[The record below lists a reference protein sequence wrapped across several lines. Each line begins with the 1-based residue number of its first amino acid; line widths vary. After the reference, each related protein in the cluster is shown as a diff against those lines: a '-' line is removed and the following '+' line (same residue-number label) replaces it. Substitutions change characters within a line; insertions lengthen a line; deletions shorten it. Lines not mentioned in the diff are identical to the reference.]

1 MTPQEIIEKILISR
15 GIRDFEQYFNP
26 QPKYLEKSTNLVSIE
41 QARLIA
47 EKLKKSRLILLYSD
61 YDVDGVTSSAVFSR
75 FLNEAGIK
83 NYKVVI
89 PNRFK
94 DGYGLNLEKIKEEFE
109 SNPFDMLITF
119 DCGIGSVEEV
129 DYLKRLGVFVVITD
143 HHLPQKKVPSA
154 DVVINPK
161 LSSTEEKGD
170 YHLCGCGVVFKLI
183 HVLKVLWRLD
193 SIELKKYLEHVAI
206 ATVADIVPLIGDNR
220 ILVKNGL
227 DLINENPSE
236 GVKALISVS
245 GLKSAVNSYHI
256 GFMIG
261 PRINASGRLDI
272 ADTSYYLL
280 MQNSEE
286 AAIKYARILEELNHA
301 RKKECDEIFEE
312 ALSLLPQPPRYGI
325 CLYKSSWNKGVI
337 GIVASRLVERFN
349 VPTIIFGTS
358 VGREDDGG
366 IISGSG
372 RSTDDLNLHE
382 LLVEIDREYPG
393 LMIKYGGHL
402 KACGLSIYQED
413 FEAFVDAFTG
423 ILQELNIDSR
433 KKLFYDMELNFTDVN
448 FDLIDCIKKMEP
460 FGYGNEMPKF
470 LFKNVEVIDFRAMG
484 DGNHYSI
491 NLKQNGR
498 ILRGIWFNGE
508 EQKIT
513 DKLNIIGVPIIN
525 EYNNSRY
532 LQIRIRD
539 II

>member
-1 MTPQEIIEKILISR
+1 MTPQEIIEKILKSR
-15 GIRDFEQYFNP
+15 GIRDFERYFNP
-26 QPKYLEKSTNLVSIE
+26 KPKYLEKSTNLVSID
-41 QARLIA
+41 QARLIV
-47 EKLKKSRLILLYSD
+47 EKLKQSRLILLYSD

-75 FLNEAGIK
+75 FLNDVGIK

-89 PNRFK
+89 PDRFK
-94 DGYGLNLEKIKEEFE
+94 DGYGLNLEKIKKEFK

-119 DCGIGSVEEV
+119 DCGIGSVDEV
-129 DYLKRLGVFVVITD
+129 EYLKQLGVFVVITD
-143 HHLPQKKVPSA
+143 HHLPQDKIPSA
-154 DVVINPK
+154 DIVINPK

-183 HVLKVLWRLD
+183 HVLKVLWGLD
-193 SIELKKYLEHVAI
+193 SVDLKKYLEHVAI

-227 DLINENPSE
+227 EVINETPSE
-236 GVKALISVS
+236 GVKALINVS
-245 GLKSAVNSYHI
+245 GLKSALNSYHI
-256 GFMIG
+256 GFIIG

-280 MQNSEE
+280 MQNCEDT
-286 AAIKYARILEELNHA
+286 AAKYAKILEEINQA
-301 RKKECDEIFEE
+301 RKKECDEIFKE
-312 ALSLLPQPPRYGI
+312 ALCLIPQIPKYGI

-349 VPTIIFGTS
+349 LPTIIFGTS
-358 VGREDDGG
+358 VGRKDDGG

-382 LLVEIDREYPG
+382 LLVEIDRQYPG
-393 LMIKYGGHL
+393 LMIRYGGHV
-402 KACGLSIYQED
+402 KACGLSIYEED
-413 FEAFVDAFTG
+413 FEVFVEAYTG
-423 ILQELNIDSR
+423 ILQDLNIDNR
-433 KKLFYDMELNFTDVN
+433 KKICYDMELSFADINFE
-448 FDLIDCIKKMEP
+448 LIDYIKKMEP

-470 LFKNVEVIDFRAMG
+470 LFTNVEVIDFRKMG

-491 NLKQNGR
+491 NLRQDGR
-498 ILRGIWFNGE
+498 TIRGVWFNGD

-525 EYNNSRY
+525 EYNNNRY

-539 II
+539 IV